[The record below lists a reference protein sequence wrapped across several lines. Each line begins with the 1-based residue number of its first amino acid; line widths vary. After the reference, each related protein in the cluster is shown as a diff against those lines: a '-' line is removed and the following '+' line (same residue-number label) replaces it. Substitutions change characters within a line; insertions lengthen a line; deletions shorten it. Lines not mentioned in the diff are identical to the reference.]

1 MGGYIMKQKV
11 AYISVGMVFT
21 LVLSF
26 ALISFADQSTVGL
39 TSEANTAENTT
50 EIIGNPVFIDE
61 EANQIT
67 VFDGHTKSDFALN
80 GETTIY
86 RNGNRVTLKDIE
98 FSDDVKVLLNS
109 QADVRYVIATGAS
122 KPEPSIP
129 EEQRTT
135 AVMASTPNRVIAE
148 QPTKIPDIVELEL
161 KLELSHDKKYKL
173 KYKNKD
179 GKVESEFEKETKHEK
194 TKVSGERAAT
204 FVQSLISSIALQ
216 PEMSEK
222 EIAETIMRA
231 LKLQDGSYKAF
242 ELEITFNDGHTMKV
256 DIDKKEKSNKKNKDN
271 KSDDHED
278 NDDDDNKGRKG
289 LENALEKVKGTPAEQ
304 VIANL
309 QRQ

>member
-26 ALISFADQSTVGL
+26 ALISFADQSTVGS

-67 VFDGHTKSDFALN
+67 VFDGNTKSDFSLN
-80 GETTIY
+80 EKTTIY

-98 FSDDVKVLLNS
+98 FRDDVSVLLNS
-109 QADVRYVIATGAS
+109 QADVRYVIATGSS

-129 EEQRTT
+129 EVQRTT
-135 AVMASTPNRVIAE
+135 SVMASTSNRVIAE
-148 QPTKIPDIVELEL
+148 QPTKKPDIVELEL
-161 KLELSHDKKYKL
+161 KLELNHDKKYKL

-179 GKVESEFEKETKHEK
+179 GKVESEFERETKHEK

-204 FVQSLISSIALQ
+204 FVQSLISSIPLQ
-216 PEMSEK
+216 PEMREK
-222 EIAETIMRA
+222 EIAEAIMRA

-256 DIDKKEKSNKKNKDN
+256 DIEEEEKKRNKKNKDDED
-271 KSDDHED
+271 DDH
-278 NDDDDNKGRKG
+278 DDDDKKGRKG